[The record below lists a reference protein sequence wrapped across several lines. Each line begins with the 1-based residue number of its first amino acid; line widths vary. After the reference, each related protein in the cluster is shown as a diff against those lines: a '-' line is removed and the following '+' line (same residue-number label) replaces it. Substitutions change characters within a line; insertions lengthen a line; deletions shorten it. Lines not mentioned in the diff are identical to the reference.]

1 MNLHPEVLPPEQQAA
16 LRPLGPAAAACGFY
30 LGGGTAVA
38 IHLGHRRSVD
48 LAWFTGERLA
58 NPLELARELQVRGV
72 PLRIGSVPRGTLLG
86 EVCGVRVSFFE
97 FGYPMLDTPRTWPA
111 FDCRL
116 AGLADLGAMKLLAI
130 EQRGTKKDFV
140 DLYALGLQGF
150 SLGQM
155 LAWYQRKFS
164 IADAAR
170 VCYSLCYFDDA
181 DPQPMPEMLLAVP
194 WEQVKKTLR
203 GWVKAL

>member
-1 MNLHPEVLPPEQQAA
+1 MSPHPDVLPPEQQAA
-16 LRPLGPAAAACGFY
+16 LRRLGPAAGACGFY

-48 LAWFTGERLA
+48 LDWFTGQRLE
-58 NPLELARELQVRGV
+58 NPLELAQELQRRGV
-72 PLRIGSVPRGTLLG
+72 ELRIGSVPRGTLLG

-97 FGYPMLDTPRTWPA
+97 FGYPLLEAPRPWPA
-111 FDCRL
+111 FDCPL
-116 AGLADLGAMKLLAI
+116 AGLPDLAAMKVLAI

-150 SLGQM
+150 SLGEM
-155 LAWYQRKFS
+155 LALYQRKFS
-164 IADAAR
+164 IADSAR
-170 VCYSLCYFDDA
+170 VRYSLCYFDEA
-181 DPQPMPEMLLAVP
+181 DPEPMPEMLLDVS
-194 WEQVKKTLR
+194 WERMKKTLR